1 MQQWTGVCIVPLKP
15 VQTASP
21 HERAPASPLHQTL
34 GAAMRLDAAVEE
46 SQQAPKDA
54 EMMQSGQQ
62 LLADQGPV
70 TRAKYAKRH
79 SEPLYSPRLSPTQI
93 KHASAGSQVT
103 VAQQACAQL
112 LRHEPAVPSVSSPQ
126 PASSS
131 SSSSSRQCWCWRSRH
146 CLGAAGGLECG
157 GSLAEHA
164 RGGCSLGVGGLGS
177 TSSRC
182 PAPGEPSRQQAC
194 AWACWRDCSQKSAD
208 HSADSSQLDLDAMH
222 AIK

>member
-1 MQQWTGVCIVPLKP
+1 
-15 VQTASP
+15 
-21 HERAPASPLHQTL
+21 
-34 GAAMRLDAAVEE
+34 MRLDAAVEE

-93 KHASAGSQVT
+93 KHASAGSRVT

-126 PASSS
+126 PAAAAAAGNAGAGGPDTAWEQQVDWNVVEAWLSTPEG
-131 SSSSSRQCWCWRSRH
+131 
-146 CLGAAGGLECG
+146 GAALEWEGLE
-157 GSLAEHA
+157 A
-164 RGGCSLGVGGLGS
+164 
-177 TSSRC
+177 
-182 PAPGEPSRQQAC
+182 PA
-194 AWACWRDCSQKSAD
+194 
-208 HSADSSQLDLDAMH
+208 LDALLQVSPPGSKH
-222 AIK
+222 VPGHVGVIAIRSLLIILQTALS